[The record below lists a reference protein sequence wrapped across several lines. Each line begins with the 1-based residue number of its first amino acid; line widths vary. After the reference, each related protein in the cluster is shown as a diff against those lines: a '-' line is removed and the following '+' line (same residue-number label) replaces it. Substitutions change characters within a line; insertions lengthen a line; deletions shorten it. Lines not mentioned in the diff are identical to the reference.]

1 MPLQS
6 TVNKILLKR
15 INEQDL
21 LIKALILMI
30 KENTQRIERTED
42 ITREIIKWINNLE
55 INN

>member
-42 ITREIIKWINNLE
+42 IIREIIK
-55 INN
+55 